1 MEKLHGLTQIYTGN
15 GKGKSTA
22 AFGLAVRASG
32 CGMKV
37 VIVQFM
43 KKGEWYGEIEGFR
56 HVPNVDIF
64 SYGGGKFLK
73 KGVAPDEENLAL
85 ARAAMAKA
93 YEAMQDESVDIVI
106 LDELNNAVYF
116 DLVTEEDALAL
127 MAARPEDTE
136 LIITGRNATER
147 MIDAADLVT
156 EMREIKHPY
165 QKGIQARQGIEY

>member
-22 AFGLAVRASG
+22 SFGLAVRASG
-32 CGMKV
+32 CGLKV
-37 VIVQFM
+37 VIIQFM

-56 HVPNVDIF
+56 HLPNVEIY
-64 SYGGGKFLK
+64 SYGGGNFLK
-73 KGVAPDEENLAL
+73 KGVEPDEENMAL

-93 YEAMQDESVDIVI
+93 YETMQDENVDILI

-116 DLVTEEDALAL
+116 DLVTEDEALAL
-127 MAARPEDTE
+127 MAARPENQE

>member
-56 HVPNVDIF
+56 HLPNVDIF

-73 KGVAPDEENLAL
+73 KGVAPDEENLAD
-85 ARAAMAKA
+85 RK
-93 YEAMQDESVDIVI
+93 STR
-106 LDELNNAVYF
+106 LNSSHP
-116 DLVTEEDALAL
+116 T
-127 MAARPEDTE
+127 TS
-136 LIITGRNATER
+136 R
-147 MIDAADLVT
+147 MPSSA
-156 EMREIKHPY
+156 
-165 QKGIQARQGIEY
+165 